1 MLRVVIVED
10 EAPALRKLIRMVED
24 SKLATICGSASSFNQ
39 ALPLL
44 EKTDADLALLDIE
57 LGDGTAFELLQN
69 LSIEPS
75 FGIVFCTAYNQYAIQ
90 AFEVSA
96 IDYLLKPVSPER
108 LEQALQKA
116 QPRQHLNPFTSR
128 ILVEHRKGCLIV
140 PVAEVDWFEADRN
153 YILIHSGANEYVIR
167 STMEALV
174 KRLDPKRF
182 LRINRSA
189 IARIEAILRLD
200 RTDSGDWIVVLQNG
214 NTIITSKKPQL
225 GLLL

>member
-1 MLRVVIVED
+1 MLKLVIVED

-24 SKLATICGSASSFNQ
+24 TKLANVIGQASSFHE

-44 EKTDADLALLDIE
+44 EQTDADLVFLDIE

-69 LSIEPS
+69 LTTEPA
-75 FGIVFCTAYNQYAIQ
+75 FNIIFCTAFNQYAIQ

-116 QPRQHLNPFTSR
+116 YPKKQRPAYSSR
-128 ILVEHRKGCLIV
+128 LLVEHRKGCIIV

-153 YILIHSGANEYVIR
+153 YILIHSHSNEYVIR

-174 KRLDPKRF
+174 KRLDPQNF

-189 IARIEAILRLD
+189 IVRIASILRVD
-200 RTDSGDWIVVLQNG
+200 RTPSGDWAVVLRNG
-214 NTIITSKKPQL
+214 HTITTAKKPQL